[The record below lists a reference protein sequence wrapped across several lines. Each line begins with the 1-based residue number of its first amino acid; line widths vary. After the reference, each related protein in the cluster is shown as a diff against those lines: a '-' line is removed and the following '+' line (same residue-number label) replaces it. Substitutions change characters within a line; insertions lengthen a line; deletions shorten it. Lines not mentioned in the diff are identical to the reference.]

1 MIQNPHVIAIE
12 CVPDSQAT
20 PNMLAEIGTNYVT
33 DGTWRCTRSETP
45 VAGWNNVTFDASAWA
60 RADVIDESTN
70 SELATAR

>member
-1 MIQNPHVIAIE
+1 
-12 CVPDSQAT
+12 
-20 PNMLAEIGTNYVT
+20 MLAEIGTNYVT
-33 DGTWRCTRSETP
+33 DGTWRCTSETP